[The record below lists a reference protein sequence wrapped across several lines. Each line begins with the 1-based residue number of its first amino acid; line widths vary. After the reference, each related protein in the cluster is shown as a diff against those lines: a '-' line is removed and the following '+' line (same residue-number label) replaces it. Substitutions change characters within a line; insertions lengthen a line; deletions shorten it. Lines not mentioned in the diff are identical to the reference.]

1 VPLVR
6 RKREV
11 YLKKLVNSILR
22 REKPK
27 TELEK
32 FLKDDK
38 PNLQFWNEVLAEVK
52 TGP

>member
-1 VPLVR
+1 M
-6 RKREV
+6 E
-11 YLKKLVNSILR
+11 KLVNSILK

-38 PNLQFWNEVLAEVK
+38 PNPKFWNEVLSEIK
-52 TGP
+52 TGS